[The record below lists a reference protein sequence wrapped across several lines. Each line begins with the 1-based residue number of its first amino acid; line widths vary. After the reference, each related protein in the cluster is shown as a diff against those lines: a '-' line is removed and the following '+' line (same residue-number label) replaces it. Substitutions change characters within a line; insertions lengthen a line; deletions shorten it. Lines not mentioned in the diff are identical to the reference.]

1 MLKPASI
8 AVALLAACQTFA
20 VADPLRYEAV
30 WSKGTGSNIFTTPLS
45 RKKFIDKGVEL
56 TNQNLRLID
65 VETNF
70 INGKRIYTGVW
81 VPGTGSNIFEGPL
94 GPMKFRAARKARRA
108 QGMRLVDFEI
118 IRKSNGSRRYIGVW
132 RSGTGKERLT
142 RPMEK
147 AAFFSR
153 GEKLTANGLRLVDVE
168 VERVN
173 GRTLYS
179 GLFRSGTGSNL
190 ITAPLRRAQFAA
202 KRDEM
207 VGKNLELVDVER
219 IRIGGKAR
227 FVGVWS
233 SGSGQSHLSI
243 PRKLKKFLK
252 LGAKQTAAGLRT
264 QDVEIVHITHPVN
277 PPTGAVTGTGGTG
290 GGGTAGG
297 ATTADLPDLPPWI
310 QLSGSS
316 RLVLDFGTIINGQP
330 RLTLPISFLPEF
342 LPRNDDGAIVV
353 PDNFCGIRV
362 VKAGGFQWQK
372 NGATITD
379 FPYNRVDNVAS
390 LPGEQDFLGG
400 IDFTGPI
407 GQCAGDNKPWQFF
420 QPITQ
425 HGGDSPVPGMKL
437 VIEMRQDSRIEFLN
451 FNIQAGKGLSP
462 SKLFSDKVFKNLKSI
477 AKTFEKLM
485 KEGGDNGYC
494 AIDRYVMKVCEK
506 SPSQCP
512 VSENFSSPC

>member
-1 MLKPASI
+1 MLKLISI
-8 AVALLAACQTFA
+8 AAALLAAFQTFA
-20 VADPLRYEAV
+20 IADPLRYEAV

-45 RKKFIDKGVEL
+45 RKKFIEKGVEL

-65 VETNF
+65 VETKF
-70 INGKRIYTGVW
+70 IKGKRIYTGVW
-81 VPGTGSNIFEGPL
+81 NPGTGSNIFEGPL
-94 GPMKFRAARKARRA
+94 GPVKFRAARKARRA

-132 RSGTGKERLT
+132 QSGTGKERLT
-142 RPMEK
+142 RPLEK
-147 AAFFSR
+147 KAFFSM
-153 GEKLTANGLRLVDVE
+153 GERLTANGLRLVDVE

-190 ITAPLRRAQFAA
+190 ITAPLRRPQFIA
-202 KRDEM
+202 KRAEM
-207 VGKNLELVDVER
+207 VGKSLELVDVER
-219 IRIGGKAR
+219 IRIGGAAR

-233 SGSGQSHLSI
+233 SGSGKSRLSV

-252 LGAKQTAAGLRT
+252 FGANQTAAGFRT
-264 QDVEIVHITHPVN
+264 QDVEIVHNAHPVN
-277 PPTGAVTGTGGTG
+277 PSTSSVGSTGGSG
-290 GGGTAGG
+290 NG
-297 ATTADLPDLPPWI
+297 ATTADLPNLPQWI
-310 QLSGSS
+310 QLSGSNNT

-330 RLTLPISFLPEF
+330 RLTLPVKFLPDF
-342 LPRNDDGAIVV
+342 LPQNDDGAIVV

-379 FPYNRVDNVAS
+379 FPYNNVENVAN

-407 GQCAGDNKPWQFF
+407 GQCAKKNKPWQFF

-425 HGGDSPVPGMKL
+425 NGGDSPVPGMKL
-437 VIEMRQDSRIEFLN
+437 VIEMRQGSRIEFLN
-451 FNIQAGKGLSP
+451 FNIQAGKSLNAR
-462 SKLFSDKVFKNLKSI
+462 KLFSDKVFKHLKSI
-477 AKTFEKLM
+477 AKTAEDLL
-485 KEGGDNGYC
+485 ENAGANGYC
-494 AIDRYVMKVCEK
+494 AIDEYVKQVCKE
-506 SPSQCP
+506 SPSQCL
-512 VSENFSSPC
+512 VSENFAPPC